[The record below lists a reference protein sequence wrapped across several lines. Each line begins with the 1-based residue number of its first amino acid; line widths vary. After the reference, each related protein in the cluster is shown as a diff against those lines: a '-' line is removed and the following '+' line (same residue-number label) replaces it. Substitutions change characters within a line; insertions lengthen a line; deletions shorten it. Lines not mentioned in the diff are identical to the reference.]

1 MKKNL
6 LIIALLLVVFLAFKY
21 FNNRNKEKT
30 ELKENSALI
39 LESLKNVSKLVVTEA
54 KFTEV
59 FNYSNSKEL
68 LGKYITSDKKAL
80 VVVNADVTVSYDLS
94 KMTYEIDEENK
105 ILKILSIPE
114 PEMKISPDFEY
125 YDVQSDYFN
134 KFDANDYNEIKDRV
148 TAKLKTKIEA
158 SDLRKNSKDR
168 LFTELTKFYILT
180 NSMGW
185 TLQYEENT
193 VTDMEALKKLKL

>member
-193 VTDMEALKKLKL
+193 VTDMDALKKLKL

>member
-21 FNNRNKEKT
+21 FNNRSKEKT

>member
-1 MKKNL
+1 MKRNVF
-6 LIIALLLVVFLAFKY
+6 IILLLLAIFLLFKY
-21 FNNRNKEKT
+21 FNNRSKEKT

-54 KFTEV
+54 KYTEV

-68 LGKYITSDKKAL
+68 LGKYLTSDKKAL
-80 VVVNADVTVSYDLS
+80 VVVNADVTVAYDLS

-105 ILKILSIPE
+105 ILRILSIPE

-148 TAKLKTKIEA
+148 NAKLKTKIEA

-180 NSMGW
+180 NTLGW
-185 TLQYEENT
+185 TLQYNEN
-193 VTDMEALKKLKL
+193 VVSDVEALKKLKL